1 MHTFMQTVMVMK
13 RFTISIPKDLKREMD
28 ALPDINWAQ
37 VAKEGIQKKIQML
50 DEFECFERS
59 YEK

>member
-1 MHTFMQTVMVMK
+1 MK
-13 RFTISIPKDLKREMD
+13 RFTISIPEDLKREMD
-28 ALPDINWAQ
+28 SLPDINWPQ
-37 VAKEGIQKKIQML
+37 VAKESIQKKIQML

>member
-1 MHTFMQTVMVMK
+1 MQMVMLMK
-13 RFTISIPKDLKREMD
+13 RFTISIPEDLKREMD
-28 ALPDINWAQ
+28 SLPDINWPQ
-37 VAKEGIQKKIQML
+37 VAKESIQKKIQML